1 MSQIREQ
8 VKKEDNK
15 VKSQSVHHSQSD
27 SAKGYGG
34 TYGVQKERQ
43 DKVCS
48 WYHISLHY
56 PLENSVIHLK
66 FSCCYHNSTVRV

>member
-43 DKVCS
+43 DKVCLWCPIIKVLCYS
-48 WYHISLHY
+48 
-56 PLENSVIHLK
+56 LENSVIYFNLVM
-66 FSCCYHNSTVRV
+66 N

>member
-8 VKKEDNK
+8 VKKEDTQI
-15 VKSQSVHHSQSD
+15 KSQSVHHSQSD

-43 DKVCS
+43 DKVCVLMYLS
-48 WYHISLHY
+48 SLVSSLQLHACS
-56 PLENSVIHLK
+56 PVCVMRPI
-66 FSCCYHNSTVRV
+66 